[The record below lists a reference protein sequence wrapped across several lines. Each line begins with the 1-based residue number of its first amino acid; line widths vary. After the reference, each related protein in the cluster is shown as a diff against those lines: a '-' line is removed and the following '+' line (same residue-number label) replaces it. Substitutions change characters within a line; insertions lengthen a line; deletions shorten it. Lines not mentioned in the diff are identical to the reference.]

1 MRMLVARVNHAKLEV
16 DNKLIAKIGSGY
28 IVYFGVKDTDTL
40 EHAQKCANK
49 LNVMRLLHDENGKMN
64 LKLDPK
70 EHEILVVS
78 QFTLYGDASNNNRP
92 SFTKAAKGDVAEP
105 IYLHFV
111 ECLKKLGHRVQTGQF
126 GAHMIINAEYDG
138 PLNLIYELE

>member
-1 MRMLVARVNHAKLEV
+1 MLVARVNHAKLEV
-16 DNKLIAKIGSGY
+16 EGKEIANIGSGY

-40 EHAQKCANK
+40 ALAEKCANK
-49 LNVMRLLHDENGKMN
+49 LNTMRLIHDEDGKMN

-70 EHEILVVS
+70 TQEILVVS

-92 SFTKAAKGDVAEP
+92 SFTKAAKGDQALP

-111 ECLKKLGHRVQTGQF
+111 ECLRKLGHRVQTGQF
-126 GAHMIINAEYDG
+126 GAHMIIQAEYDG
-138 PLNLIYELE
+138 PLNLLYELE